1 VEQQNDQND
10 FGEKQKRHK
19 FSRGFLNTVAE
30 APYLD
35 PTKLVVAGDQT
46 TEEGKALAGTFLDDG
61 RANLPWSE
69 DHERI
74 VIGLLTGSTLVPMV
88 QRVGANDVP
97 PVGWTK
103 GDVGTYGGVEKTA
116 YRKSVMITDGAPV
129 LVFYQGDDDNH
140 TVVAHDGRQ
149 RRRAAIELNRR
160 LDWLSS
166 LLDKITDGKISKPK
180 RRNTLI
186 KIGHAHAKGADW
198 DTIVSDDKI
207 ELPKDAAPYYS
218 PEVGYSLNWLNDTF
232 AKAVTGSED
241 LGEQGKKGWLYV
253 EKDADGNPAHVRSY
267 DAWLK
272 ISVCG
277 TNVDPTDPFTLL
289 GNITAKE
296 AQVKTPPSLLA
307 EQIDRIISARMN
319 PNDPNSE
326 PLYSREAVRE
336 KFKMAEGTLENYQ
349 LIRGLCAEVAALL
362 DSGEMS
368 INFAVG
374 GRESPFVTWPAKAKR
389 TVIPFDKQRLILD
402 HLLLKLS
409 ADGTGDKVRFKG
421 PAALAEGKKIR
432 DAVLSGKLGPVG
444 EKVED
449 GEDET
454 AEAVVS
460 GASPTVT
467 PAKPKP
473 AAEPKR
479 RRLAVDLA
487 TFRTSI
493 GQALERANAA
503 VTAADEQNDYTAQA
517 KAAQEVSA
525 LSLAQSLALVLAGT
539 EPLSALDT
547 WPTVRDALAASL
559 PADAPAGPKEIDLI
573 HDWISASVEEMI
585 LNNQDTPK
593 VSTATN
599 SNGRTP
605 TEEQVEKC
613 NTLIAGWV
621 TDFNADQSA
630 TMLDTYIMSR
640 ITSQQSAA

>member
-1 VEQQNDQND
+1 MEQQNDQND

-19 FSRGFLNTVAE
+19 FSRGFLSAVAE

-35 PTKLVVAGDQT
+35 PTKLVVAGDQS
-46 TEEGKALAGTFLDDG
+46 TEEGKALAGTFLNDG

-74 VIGLLTGSTLVPMV
+74 VIGLLTGSTLVNMV
-88 QRVGANDVP
+88 QRVGANDAP

-116 YRKSVMITDGAPV
+116 YRKSVMVTDGAPV

-160 LDWLSS
+160 LGWLAN
-166 LLDKITDGKISKPK
+166 LLDGVADGKISKPK

-186 KIGHAHAKGADW
+186 KIGHAHAKGSDW

-207 ELPKDAAPYYS
+207 ELPKDAAPYSS
-218 PEVGYSLNWLNDTF
+218 PEVGDSLNWLTDSF

-253 EKDADGNPAHVRSY
+253 EKDSDGNPVHVRAY
-267 DAWLK
+267 EAWMK
-272 ISVCG
+272 INVCG
-277 TNVDPTDPFTLL
+277 TNIDPTDPFTLL
-289 GNITAKE
+289 GNVTAKE

-307 EQIDRIISARMN
+307 EQIDRILNARMN
-319 PNDPNSE
+319 PNDPTSE

-336 KFKMAEGTLENYQ
+336 KFKMSEGTLENYE
-349 LIRGLCAEVAALL
+349 LIRGLCAEVAALI
-362 DSGEMS
+362 DAGEMS
-368 INFAVG
+368 MNFAVG
-374 GRESPFVTWPAKAKR
+374 ERESAFITWPAKSKR
-389 TVIPFDKQRLILD
+389 SVIPFDKQRLILD
-402 HLLLKLS
+402 HLLLKLAS
-409 ADGTGDKVRFKG
+409 DSSTDKVRFKG

-444 EKVED
+444 ERVED
-449 GEDET
+449 TDDAET
-454 AEAVVS
+454 VVT

-479 RRLAVDLA
+479 RRLAVDLTA
-487 TFRTSI
+487 FRSSI
-493 GQALERANAA
+493 GQALEKASAA
-503 VTAADEQNDYTAQA
+503 ATAADEQNDYTAQA

-525 LSLAQSLALVLAGT
+525 LSLAQALALVLAGT

-559 PADAPAGPKEIDLI
+559 PADAPVAGPKEIDLI
-573 HDWISASVEEMI
+573 HDWISASVEEMV
-585 LNNQDTPK
+585 LNSQDTPK
-593 VSTATN
+593 VTTATTI
-599 SNGRTP
+599 NGRTP
-605 TEEQVEKC
+605 TDEQVEKC